1 MRPEM
6 MLGDAAATPGS
17 IIGCPGPGE
26 IAIRRSFT
34 SLPVGSAAKSFSD
47 AVKFCDCC
55 CAAGAPA
62 PLAIGAPAAGI
73 CVEAKNKDSILART
87 SDCSELAKAP
97 GRLCACAAGNATG
110 WPARSGGLEGCVGD
124 CAPVGRA
131 GRGWFAVGACGWPG
145 VGVSAGAGAAA
156 WPGSG
161 VEMFGVAD
169 I

>member
-1 MRPEM
+1 MI
-6 MLGDAAATPGS
+6 LGDAAATPGS

-47 AVKFCDCC
+47 AAKFCDCG
-55 CAAGAPA
+55 CAAGAPV
-62 PLAIGAPAAGI
+62 PLAAIAPAAGV

-97 GRLCACAAGNATG
+97 GRLCACARSAAGAAGNATG

-124 CAPVGRA
+124 CAPVG
-131 GRGWFAVGACGWPG
+131 
-145 VGVSAGAGAAA
+145 
-156 WPGSG
+156 
-161 VEMFGVAD
+161 
-169 I
+169 